1 MRVPD
6 ARRARR
12 ALIALLLAALLVV
25 GSIALSACGGGDDS
39 SSSSETSSETSE
51 GGATTAKEEEGG
63 GASSSVVSA
72 AKEAVEEAEEE
83 KTEWKGPAKS
93 PPAAKGKSVFVIGCS
108 ADVEGCVR
116 DFDAAAEA
124 AEEIGWKVTKL
135 QTDGSPQGY
144 NEAYK
149 RAIDSKVD
157 GILSA
162 GIPSPLVEGPMKE
175 AASAG
180 IPVVSMAANNEPEE
194 VGANFKG
201 GLYAEV
207 GPNQVEMGAMA
218 GNFIVAESNGE
229 AKYGVLN
236 DTTYPVL
243 NVRLEGFK
251 AAIGKCESCEELGE
265 INVPVAEIAQKLAPA
280 SLQFF
285 RANPDLNYLFGTYDG
300 GNVFASQAVRQG
312 GSDVKIVGQDGSA
325 PNLDMI
331 REGGP
336 EVASAAYS
344 LELIGWASVDQ
355 LNRAFDGEAPAPEW
369 MPENGGIQ
377 LRLIVKEN
385 APPSGPYVG
394 DFEFEENFR
403 ELWGVK

>member
-1 MRVPD
+1 MRAPD
-6 ARRARR
+6 ARRPRR
-12 ALIALLLAALLVV
+12 ALIALLLAASLIV
-25 GSIALSACGGGDDS
+25 GSVALAACGGGS
-39 SSSSETSSETSE
+39 SSGSETSSESE
-51 GGATTAKEEEGG
+51 GGSTTAEAGG
-63 GASSSVVSA
+63 GSSSSVVSA
-72 AKEAVEEAEEE
+72 AKKAVEEAEEE
-83 KTEWKGPAKS
+83 KTEWKGPEES
-93 PPAAKGKSVFVIGCS
+93 PPPAKGKSVFVIGCS

-162 GIPSPLVEGPMKE
+162 GIPSPLVEGPLKE
-175 AASAG
+175 AAAAG

-194 VGANFKG
+194 AGANFKG

-207 GPNQVEMGAMA
+207 GPNQEEMGAMA

-229 AKYGVLN
+229 AKYAVLN

-243 NVRLEGFK
+243 QVRIAGFK
-251 AAIGKCESCEELGE
+251 SAIEKCESCEEVGE

-285 RANPDLNYLFGTYDG
+285 RANPDLEYLFGSYDG
-300 GNVFASQAVRQG
+300 GNVFAAQAVRQG
-312 GSDVKIVGQDGSA
+312 GADVKIVGQDGSA

-403 ELWGVK
+403 ELWGLK

>member
-1 MRVPD
+1 MRAPD
-6 ARRARR
+6 ARPARR
-12 ALIALLLAALLVV
+12 ALIALLLAALLIV

-39 SSSSETSSETSE
+39 TSSSETSSESGE
-51 GGATTAKEEEGG
+51 GGSTTAEEEGG
-63 GASSSVVSA
+63 GSSPSFVAA
-72 AKEAVEEAEEE
+72 AKEAVEVAEEE

-93 PPAAKGKSVFVIGCS
+93 PPPAKGKSVFVIGCS

-162 GIPSPLVEGPMKE
+162 GIPSPLVEGPLKD

-180 IPVVSMAANNEPEE
+180 IAVVSMAANNEPEE
-194 VGANFKG
+194 AGANFKG

-207 GPNQVEMGAMA
+207 GPNQEEMGAMA
-218 GNFIVAESNGE
+218 GDYIVAESNGE

-243 NVRLEGFK
+243 QVRIAGFK
-251 AAIGKCESCEELGE
+251 SAIEKCDTCEEVGE

-285 RANPDLNYLFGTYDG
+285 RANPDLNYLFGSYDG
-300 GNVFASQAVRQG
+300 GNVFASQAARQG

-355 LNRAFDGEAPAPEW
+355 LNRAFSGEAPAPEW

-377 LRLIVKEN
+377 LRLIVEEN
-385 APPSGPYVG
+385 APPKGPYVG

-403 ELWGVK
+403 ELWGIG

>member
-1 MRVPD
+1 MRAPD
-6 ARRARR
+6 TRRARR
-12 ALIALLLAALLVV
+12 AGIAALLAALLILVP
-25 GSIALSACGGGDDS
+25 IALSACGGGN
-39 SSSSETSSETSE
+39 SSSSETSTE
-51 GGATTAKEEEGG
+51 GGSTTAGG
-63 GASSSVVSA
+63 GGSSSSVVSA
-72 AKEAVEEAEEE
+72 AEEAVAEAEEP
-83 KTEWKGPAKS
+83 KTEWKGPSKS
-93 PPAAKGKSVFVIGCS
+93 PSPAKGKSVYVIGCS

-124 AEEIGWKVTKL
+124 AEEIGWKVTTL
-135 QTDGSPQGY
+135 QTDGSVQGY

-162 GIPSPLVEGPMKE
+162 GIPSPLVEGPLKE
-175 AASAG
+175 AAADG
-180 IPVVSMAANNEPEE
+180 IPVVSMAANNEPGE

-207 GPNQVEMGAMA
+207 GPNQEEMGAMS
-218 GNFIVAESNGE
+218 GNYIVAESGGE
-229 AKYGVLN
+229 AIYGVLN

-243 NVRLEGFK
+243 QVRIAGFK
-251 AAIGKCESCEELGE
+251 SAIEKCESCEDKGE

-285 RANPDLNYLFGTYDG
+285 RANPDLNYLFGSYDG
-300 GNVFASQAVRQG
+300 GNVFASQAVRQSG
-312 GSDVKIVGQDGSA
+312 NSEIKIVGQDGSA

-344 LELIGWASVDQ
+344 LELIGWAAVDQ

-385 APPSGPYVG
+385 APKSGPYVG

-403 ELWGVK
+403 ELWGIK